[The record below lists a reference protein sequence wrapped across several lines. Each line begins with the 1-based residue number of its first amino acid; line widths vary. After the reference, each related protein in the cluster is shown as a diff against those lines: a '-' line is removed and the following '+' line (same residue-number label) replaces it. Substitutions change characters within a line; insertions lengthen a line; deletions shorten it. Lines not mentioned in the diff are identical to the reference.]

1 MVTFELVSEQ
11 EVTINGIG
19 LLEAGQPIPV
29 DQAMLHHFESE
40 HGYRLSEANFPKFV
54 KLVAV
59 LDNDKT
65 DGEEV

>member
-19 LLEAGQPIPV
+19 LLTPGQPVPV
-29 DQAMLHHFESE
+29 DQAMLDHFESE
-40 HGYRLSEANFPKFV
+40 HGYRLNESNFPKFV

-59 LDNDKT
+59 LDNEKT
-65 DGEEV
+65 ESKEV